1 MLQYRTLYPGTLE
14 LLKKMMQVP
23 ELQDFYL
30 VGGSALAL
38 QIGHRISVDIDL
50 FTQEDFDTQR
60 LFLKLDKLFTIFD
73 LTEKNNTLN
82 FNITYPDKS
91 KTLVKVDLI
100 KYSYPLINPVL
111 DIDNIRLLSIEDII
125 AMKLSAIAGRGSKKD
140 FYDIFYLLKTYS
152 FKQMF
157 DLFEK
162 KFPSTNTFHV
172 VKSLSY
178 FEDADLEADPQT
190 IEKIDWEEIKQTII
204 TVVNEYTKR

>member
-1 MLQYRTLYPGTLE
+1 MLQYRALYPGTLE
-14 LLKKMMQVP
+14 LLKEMMQVP
-23 ELQDFYL
+23 ELQDFFL

-50 FTQEDFDTQR
+50 FTQEDFDTQS
-60 LFLKLDKLFTIFD
+60 LFLKLDKLFTISD
-73 LTEKNNTLN
+73 LTEKSSTLN
-82 FNITYPDKS
+82 FNIAYPDKS
-91 KTLVKVDLI
+91 NNVIKVDLI
-100 KYSYPLINPVL
+100 KYAYPLINPVL

-125 AMKLSAIAGRGSKKD
+125 PMKLSAIAGRGSKKD

-162 KFPSTNTFHV
+162 KFPNTNTFHV

-178 FEDADLEADPQT
+178 FEDADLEANPQT
-190 IEKIDWEEIKQTII
+190 IDKIDWEEIKQTII